1 VRLVYATDRLT
12 CSFVCFVVRVNLKKV
27 ENAKRQGK
35 FRGPVAGPIGAY
47 IKVAPG
53 KEVFAELAESA
64 LGPGILDRF
73 IVTNDADRRLFQ
85 NIRKQAHCQMDCG
98 VFQQH
103 VTPRY
108 TIPSPPNVKGIETV
122 ASVLTIQDDLVFNT
136 LVDNA
141 KIDQKGLA
149 MDKES
154 SEEKLLERND
164 SNGKLQ
170 IKGGKLREVYFLPR
184 GDYWS
189 VRNGAKTTISN
200 ERKFRKT
207 ISTDKTA
214 MIEQAKAE
222 VAELKAELAESRR
235 VEGRL
240 ESEHTRLQ
248 KEWGQAKR
256 KMRDNDSAMTELG
269 DRIDQIKSEM
279 ETAANT
285 TIDTTEYEEDVA
297 QHEEQRAALEQQQSR
312 LKEELEA
319 KKPEIEMLKTR
330 IDEVTIRNQKI
341 MKDLG
346 EAEDEMTQFLNTQ
359 SQRKDALE
367 RKRER
372 VRKYNEAIAAHQ
384 DHLDACCA
392 EEAKAMLMARRLHFT
407 LNQVTGKNQ
416 NSQRGG
422 GGGRNGSGSQT
433 VTPGGEE
440 ATQSQDISGGGGDR
454 LVPTD
459 RDLEAIEPLQTDQD
473 PDYFVSRMNR
483 AQAKLNKERE
493 RREVADED
501 EAGAYEKYQRAKA
514 DYMKIKKDF
523 IELEQRIED
532 TKEDV
537 NTRRNL

>member
-1 VRLVYATDRLT
+1 
-12 CSFVCFVVRVNLKKV
+12 
-27 ENAKRQGK
+27 
-35 FRGPVAGPIGAY
+35 VAGPIGAY

-64 LGPGILDRF
+64 LGPGLLDRF

-108 TIPSPPNVKGIETV
+108 NIPAPPDVEGIETV
-122 ASVLTIQDDLVFNT
+122 ASVLTIQDDLVFNA

-222 VAELKAELAESRR
+222 VAELKAALAESRKA
-235 VEGRL
+235 EGRL
-240 ESEHTRLQ
+240 ESQHTQLQ

-256 KMRDNDSAMTELG
+256 KMRDNDSAMAELG

-297 QHEEQRAALEQQQSR
+297 QQEEQRAALEQQQTR

-319 KKPEIEMLKTR
+319 KKPEIETLKTR

-346 EAEDEMTQFLNTQ
+346 EAEEEMTQFLNTQ

-367 RKRER
+367 RKRDK
-372 VRKYNEAIAAHQ
+372 VRKYNEVIAAHQ
-384 DHLDACCA
+384 SLLDKCCA
-392 EEAKAMLMARRLHFT
+392 EEAKAMGEARRLHFT
-407 LNQVTGKNQ
+407 LNYVTGKNQ
-416 NSQRGG
+416 ESQRGAG
-422 GGGRNGSGSQT
+422 GGNCTGTVTGSQV
-433 VTPGGEE
+433 VTP
-440 ATQSQDISGGGGDR
+440 QRNSGGDGDR
-454 LVPTD
+454 DVPTD
-459 RDLEAIEPLQTDQD
+459 RDLEAIEPLQTDQN
-473 PDYFVSRMNR
+473 PDYYFSRVNR
-483 AQAKLNKERE
+483 AQTKLNKERE
-493 RREVADED
+493 RRQVADED
-501 EAGAYEKYQRAKA
+501 EAGAYENYQRAKVQ
-514 DYMKIKKDF
+514 YMEKKKEF
-523 IELEQRIED
+523 MELEKRIED

-537 NTRRNL
+537 NARQNL